1 VDTIRCILGDLKKIR
16 FRVKAGR
23 RTPVALNCAAPAR
36 SATKRKWHTTVRRC
50 WTIPT
55 TRPTSR
61 SNPTDEERQMNKNI
75 DQIIQLLDGAQ
86 KDLDSIPKPDMDVLE
101 FEKTPI
107 GSAMDKISD
116 ALLLLADD
124 EEEE

>member
-1 VDTIRCILGDLKKIR
+1 
-16 FRVKAGR
+16 
-23 RTPVALNCAAPAR
+23 
-36 SATKRKWHTTVRRC
+36 
-50 WTIPT
+50 
-55 TRPTSR
+55 
-61 SNPTDEERQMNKNI
+61 MNKHI

-101 FEKTPI
+101 FAKTPI
-107 GSAMDKISD
+107 GSAMDKISE